1 MQRSALQAH
10 PLELSPSANM
20 HDVRIRIC
28 LLNGLG
34 IEKFELGAI
43 ATAPEENLLTF
54 VVGRAQLI
62 CNQVAESMG
71 FKGDFGQWEDLLRVG
86 D

>member
-1 MQRSALQAH
+1 
-10 PLELSPSANM
+10 M

-34 IEKFELGAI
+34 IEQFELGAI

-54 VVGRAQLI
+54 VVGCAQLI
-62 CNQVAESMG
+62 CNQVAESLGVKGG
-71 FKGDFGQWEDLLRVG
+71 FRQWEDLPRIG

>member
-1 MQRSALQAH
+1 
-10 PLELSPSANM
+10 M

-34 IEKFELGAI
+34 IEQFELGAI
-43 ATAPEENLLTF
+43 AAAPEENLLTF

-62 CNQVAESMG
+62 CNQLAESFG
-71 FKGDFGQWEDLLRVG
+71 FKGDFRQWQELLRVG